1 MVNEM
6 QSRMMRAAPTD
17 AMVRANEVV
26 CAMSAVKNRAT
37 SRVHR
42 CKSIRRKRALTM
54 TTRSHERSVF
64 SAAINQ
70 EENAA
75 R

>member
-26 CAMSAVKNRAT
+26 CAMSAVEESRNLTRA
-37 SRVHR
+37 S
-42 CKSIRRKRALTM
+42 L
-54 TTRSHERSVF
+54 
-64 SAAINQ
+64 
-70 EENAA
+70 
-75 R
+75 